1 MVFTMNR
8 RQALTMGAGALAASA
23 LAWSDL
29 PALAETNG
37 FEETIKQFSGGR
49 TPAEGR
55 VNLDLP
61 KLAEDGGSVPMTITV
76 DSPMTEESHVTDVL
90 VVAEGNPRPVVVTFH
105 FSPAHR
111 VAEVPTRIRLAKTE
125 KHHCPRQDERRIGL
139 YGQERG
145 HRHRRRLRY
154 FVNGSDAANSET

>member
-1 MVFTMNR
+1 MALTMNR
-8 RQALTMGAGALAASA
+8 RQALTMGAGVLAASA
-23 LAWSDL
+23 LAGSDL

-61 KLAEDGGSVPMTITV
+61 NFAEDGGSVPMTITV

-90 VVAEGNPRPVVVTFH
+90 VVAEANPRPIVVTFH
-105 FSPAHR
+105 FSPASG
-111 VAEVPTRIRLAKTE
+111 VAEVSTRIRMAKTE
-125 KHHCPRQDERRIGL
+125 NIIAVAKMND
-139 YGQERG
+139 
-145 HRHRRRLRY
+145 
-154 FVNGSDAANSET
+154 GSVYMAKKEVTVTVGGCGTS